1 MGHFM
6 KKRRFLIVGFGTN
19 VEEGGNTFHTQIC
32 RFVQEQP
39 TNRLKEK
46 LKKRTT
52 KPPLSPIKTLTHK
65 SILTHYL
72 QKEDFVTTLNY
83 ISPLKHL

>member
-32 RFVQEQP
+32 RFIQE
-39 TNRLKEK
+39 
-46 LKKRTT
+46 
-52 KPPLSPIKTLTHK
+52 
-65 SILTHYL
+65 
-72 QKEDFVTTLNY
+72 
-83 ISPLKHL
+83 

>member
-6 KKRRFLIVGFGTN
+6 KKRRFLIVSFGTN

-52 KPPLSPIKTLTHK
+52 KPPFHQSRL
-65 SILTHYL
+65 
-72 QKEDFVTTLNY
+72 
-83 ISPLKHL
+83 